1 MGQEDGIFQS
11 RCIAGS
17 RSSQIA
23 MQESARQGQGQAE
36 VPPRGWVKLFF
47 RRCQGLG
54 RARCEQK
61 HHSYLTFYSIRTL
74 ILVSRKAPQ
83 KERSFVYKIHKLHQ
97 PTGQKNKYRVTND

>member
-1 MGQEDGIFQS
+1 MVSS
-11 RCIAGS
+11 RADVLLDP
-17 RSSQIA
+17 RSSQTA

-54 RARCEQK
+54 SACCEQK
-61 HHSYLTFYSIRTL
+61 WHPYLTFYSIRTL

-83 KERSFVYKIHKLHQ
+83 KERSFVYKIHKFH
-97 PTGQKNKYRVTND
+97 PPIGRKNKHRVTND